1 MGPENGEST
10 LTTTIWHNPKCSK
23 SRQTLQLLRDRSVE
37 LDIVEYLKN
46 PPEIEEI
53 AAVLKMLNI
62 KPRKLMRTSEDTYR
76 EQNLADET
84 DDSALI
90 EAMWNYPILI
100 ERPIVIHEGKA
111 MIGRPPEAVLSIL

>member
-1 MGPENGEST
+1 MV
-10 LTTTIWHNPKCSK
+10 TTIWHNPRCSK

-53 AAVLKMLNI
+53 TAVLKMLDI
-62 KPRKLMRTSEDTYR
+62 KPRKLMRTSEATYQ
-76 EQNLADET
+76 ELNLADET
-84 DDSALI
+84 SDAALI

-100 ERPIVIHEGKA
+100 ERPIVIHDGKA